1 MYPVGTAPRPG
12 SRLPAASRVD
22 KATSHLLQGPDWAVN
37 LEICDTLNADRWQTK
52 DVVKAVKKRLQNKDP
67 KVQFFTLTLLETMM
81 KNCGEYVH
89 SEVAELHVLQEM
101 VKIVQKKHDMQVKDK
116 ILILLDSWQE
126 AFGGP
131 GGKYPQYYWSYIEL
145 KRSGVMFPRRPMDAP
160 PIFTPPVTHQSQA
173 YGSPAYPTGSLN
185 DRMAS
190 DVETLSSGDL
200 DNIRDATELLSD
212 MVNALNPADRMAV
225 KDEIVT
231 ELVSQSRSNQQKLMG
246 FVSSTGNEELLK
258 QGLEI
263 NDRLQS
269 VLAKHDAIAS
279 GSPLPIETPRRDEIP
294 REDPTPQPSAPPAV
308 AQNETPVEEDEE
320 DEFAQLARRKNKSV
334 ISSDEAS
341 SSVGDHALIPIDDAT
356 SEASSSVASNA
367 LVPVESASVS
377 GTRTKEQD
385 MIDLLSLTLYSP
397 PEASTDSSTQ
407 SQNDS
412 QQTAVSNGSQLPP
425 NYQPATSNGQHYP
438 SNHQA
443 YPINQGY
450 TSYNNYVAPW
460 AQSEQSAQTGAY
472 PVQPPQYTS
481 TYPAPPQYT
490 STYPAPPWA
499 MPTSAN
505 SVNPFQPAT
514 YQTPNPPVASVAST
528 PYPAPST
535 PYASPLMQHVP
546 SPTLNPSPMQQQSSS
561 VSHAN
566 NALAIVPDA
575 RMNGNQR
582 PKEAPA
588 TVAKPYYMPDNL
600 FGDLIDVKSF
610 GAAGKTSRSTNV
622 PSPKGGGQPMI
633 GGKK

>member
-1 MYPVGTAPRPG
+1 MYLQRSFT
-12 SRLPAASRVD
+12 LPYQM
-22 KATSHLLQGPDWAVN
+22 LIYLQSS
-37 LEICDTLNADRWQTK
+37 IIRQTK

-89 SEVAELHVLQEM
+89 SEVAELHILQEM

-160 PIFTPPVTHQSQA
+160 PIFTPPVTHQSQP

-279 GSPLPIETPRRDEIP
+279 GSPLPVETPRRDEIP
-294 REDPTPQPSAPPAV
+294 REDPPPQPSAPPVV
-308 AQNETPVEEDEE
+308 AENETPVEEDEE

-341 SSVGDHALIPIDDAT
+341 SSVGDHALIPVDDAT
-356 SEASSSVASNA
+356 SEASSSVGSNA
-367 LVPVESASVS
+367 LVPVSAPVS

-425 NYQPATSNGQHYP
+425 NYQPVASNGQHYP

-450 TSYNNYVAPW
+450 TPYNNYVAPW

-472 PVQPPQYTS
+472 PARPPQYTS
-481 TYPAPPQYT
+481 
-490 STYPAPPWA
+490 SYPAPPWA

-514 YQTPNPPVASVAST
+514 YQMPNPPVASVAST
-528 PYPAPST
+528 VAYPAPAT

-546 SPTLNPSPMQQQSSS
+546 SPTPNPSPVQQHSSF

-588 TVAKPYYMPDNL
+588 ATAKPYYMPDNL

-610 GAAGKTSRSTNV
+610 GAGGKTSRSTNV

-633 GGKK
+633 GGRK